1 MYESGEDY
9 LEAILMIQEQ
19 NGSARSIDVARK
31 LNVSKPSVSRA
42 MGILREGGFVEF
54 SETGELVLTQSGL
67 EKAKMIY
74 GRHVLLTKFLQKI
87 TGVSFDQAEENA
99 CRLEHDVD
107 EDIVH
112 GIECWMAVNP

>member
-31 LNVSKPSVSRA
+31 LNVSKPSRA
-42 MGILREGGFVEF
+42 MGILRDGGFIEF
-54 SETGELVLTQSGL
+54 AENGELLLTQTGQ
-67 EKAKMIY
+67 EKAKKIY

-87 TGVSFDQAEENA
+87 TGVSFEQAEDNA
-99 CRLEHDVD
+99 CRIEHDVD

-112 GIECWMAVNP
+112 GKECWMAVNS